1 MANEHMPTHENSNGH
16 KVDALLNLANKS
28 ERSKRGRLKIFLGAA
43 PGVGKTYAM
52 LTRAQELR
60 RAGHDVAIGL
70 VVTHGRKETESL
82 VGDLEQ
88 IPLKA
93 IAYKGKVFNE
103 LDVDAIIQR
112 KPETVIIDE
121 LPHKNLA
128 MERNK
133 KRYLDVVEIL
143 EAGINVYTAI
153 NIQHIASL
161 SYEVEEITL
170 VNVEETVPDS
180 FIQSADELMIVDI
193 TPEELIKRLNEG
205 RVYHHDMAKRAL
217 SRYFQ
222 YTNLAILRDYA
233 LRLAAS
239 HVGED
244 VRSYKKLYDSHANI
258 AASPCVLVCCAYDA
272 STPRLLRKGKQLA
285 TIANARLLAIFIHNP
300 QKQLSRVKL
309 REIRRYK
316 TLAIELGYQLEH
328 ISGGRL
334 SKAIIRYANDH
345 NVTDIVIGKSRR
357 AKWLD
362 WLLGSVVY
370 DVIRHSEHKQ
380 VHVISTHKA
389 RLSDVFSRF
398 KEAKQSSNTTWMN
411 VIKALAITF
420 VSGLFIFFGLS
431 FVGLSGQSLI
441 LVLVLIL
448 CAYRYG
454 LKASI
459 VSSILSFIM
468 YMYMYLTPTFQFTI
482 GTFSQVITFI
492 IFMLVVMI
500 VSQLTARTRR
510 SLKVLRSREK
520 TLSMLYKFSN
530 EITIKQKEQSFY
542 QRFLEALAQYFDY
555 EFAFIV
561 ADDHKLYETIPNSC
575 QLSDK
580 EQAAV
585 RWCWSNKTAC
595 GKSTQTFSALPWYFE
610 PLIVDGR
617 MLGIIAICVK
627 FEYKV
632 EAFMFDQILIKTM
645 LSHVANA
652 LLQQRLSQQ
661 EQEAVILK
669 EQEKLQK
676 TLLSSV
682 SHDLKTPL
690 ASITGAL
697 SSVLSYEDMFSKE
710 DKAEMLTVALEESK
724 RLDQYIDHILQMLK
738 FSAGIT
744 INKQSVPLKTLI
756 SEVLAIAKKRFV
768 SHQFKLQCLDK
779 DLVINGDKLLLEQ
792 VLLNLMSNA
801 VKFSAANS
809 QITLSLK
816 CINTSAVIEVIDQ
829 GIGLEQAELESVFSI
844 FHRLKKSDS
853 YTKGHGLG
861 LAICKDIVTAHHGEI
876 YATSEGAHKGST
888 FIVKLPIVNP
898 YEQENIIN

>member
-1 MANEHMPTHENSNGH
+1 MSNEYIKPHGNPKGH

-28 ERSKRGRLKIFLGAA
+28 VKSRRGRLKIFLGAA

-52 LTRAQELR
+52 LTRAQELKHT
-60 RAGHDVAIGL
+60 GHDVAIGL
-70 VVTHGRKETESL
+70 VVTHGRKETEDL
-82 VGDLEQ
+82 VSGLEQ

-93 IAYKGKVFNE
+93 ISYKGKVFNE

-128 MERNK
+128 TERNK
-133 KRYLDVVEIL
+133 KRYLDIIEIL
-143 EAGINVYTAI
+143 EVGINVYTAI

-161 SYEVEEITL
+161 SHEVEEITQ
-170 VNVEETVPDS
+170 VTIEETVPDS

-205 RVYHHDMAKRAL
+205 RVYHHEMAKRAL

-244 VRSYKKLYDSHANI
+244 VRSYKKLYDPYANI

-316 TLAIELGYQLEH
+316 TLALELGYQLEH
-328 ISGGRL
+328 ISGGSL

-380 VHVISTHKA
+380 VHVVSTHKA
-389 RLSDVFSRF
+389 RVSDLFLRF
-398 KEAKQSSNTTWMN
+398 KEAKQRGTATWLN
-411 VIKALAITF
+411 IIKALAITF
-420 VSGLFIFFGLS
+420 VAGLFIFFGMN

-459 VSSILSFIM
+459 ASSILSFVM
-468 YMYMYLTPTFQFTI
+468 YMYMYLTPNFKFTI

-492 IFMLVVMI
+492 IFMLVVLV
-500 VSQLTARTRR
+500 VSQLTARMRH
-510 SLKVLRSREK
+510 SLKALRSREK

-530 EITIKQKEQSFY
+530 EITIKQKDQSFY
-542 QRFLEALAQYFDY
+542 QRFLAALAQYFDY

-561 ADDHKLYETIPNSC
+561 ADDYKVYEIIPNSC
-575 QLSDK
+575 QFSDK
-580 EQAAV
+580 EHAAV
-585 RWCWSNKTAC
+585 HWCWSNKTAC

-610 PLIVDGR
+610 PLIVDER

-632 EAFMFDQILIKTM
+632 EAFLFDQILIKTM

-652 LLQQRLSQQ
+652 LLQQRLLQQ
-661 EQEAVILK
+661 EQEAMILK

-697 SSVLSYEDMFSKE
+697 SSVLSYEKMFSKE
-710 DKAEMLTVALEESK
+710 DKAEMLDLALEESR

-738 FSAGIT
+738 FSAGVT
-744 INKQSVPLKTLI
+744 INKQSVHLNTLI
-756 SEVLAIAKKRFV
+756 NQGFAIAEKRFA
-768 SHQFKLQCLDK
+768 SHQFELKCMNKALF
-779 DLVINGDKLLLEQ
+779 INGDSMLIDQ
-792 VLLNLMSNA
+792 VLTNLIANA
-801 VKFSAANS
+801 VKFSAENS
-809 QITLSLK
+809 KITIRLK
-816 CINTSAVIEVIDQ
+816 LVSAWAVIEVSDQ
-829 GIGLEQAELESVFSI
+829 GIGLKPAELESVFSI

-861 LAICKDIVTAHHGEI
+861 LAICKDIISAHHGEI
-876 YATSEGAHKGST
+876 YAISEGTNKGST
-888 FIVKLPIVNP
+888 FVVKLPIVNP
-898 YEQENIIN
+898 HE